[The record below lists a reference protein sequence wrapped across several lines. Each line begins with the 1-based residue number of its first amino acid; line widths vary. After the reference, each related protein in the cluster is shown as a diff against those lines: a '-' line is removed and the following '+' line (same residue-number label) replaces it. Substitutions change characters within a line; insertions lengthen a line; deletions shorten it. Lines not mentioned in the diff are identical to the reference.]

1 MSDFQPLFIPSAA
14 SGEFAPLE
22 TGGSPEFEPMD
33 FAVTRRGTDEFEA
46 TTPGVES
53 DVDPSDQEAMDD
65 GVAQDLEEGAEGGVS
80 DEASEMS
87 VEEDL
92 EAAEDDSEV
101 SEGSSEDPEAVE
113 EDGSPGGSEDLEAK
127 QQPDF
132 DPAVRA
138 IESAAQKTGYEAGL
152 MQGRTEIAE
161 RLREMEDILAQ
172 VEGLRAEF
180 FARSVQ
186 DVGRTVTRVA
196 EQVIRRELSV
206 AGGEIEGLVRG
217 ILADVQSD
225 DDFVIRVSEDDA
237 TTLREIHPSLLEL
250 VGRGSSLRIEVD
262 SRLLSG
268 GALIETSYGKID
280 ASIEQQLEAFSAGV
294 EAWVTT
300 EVEAN
305 DD

>member
-33 FAVTRRGTDEFEA
+33 FAVTRRATDEFEA

-53 DVDPSDQEAMDD
+53 AVDPSDQEAMDD
-65 GVAQDLEEGAEGGVS
+65 GIAQDLEEGAEGGVS
-80 DEASEMS
+80 DEASETS

-92 EAAEDDSEV
+92 KAAEDDSEV
-101 SEGSSEDPEAVE
+101 SEVSSEDPE
-113 EDGSPGGSEDLEAK
+113 DGSSGGSEDLEAK
-127 QQPDF
+127 QLPDF

-161 RLREMEDILAQ
+161 RLKEIEDILAQ

-206 AGGEIEGLVRG
+206 GGGEIEGLVRG

-250 VGRGSSLRIEVD
+250 VGRGSGLRIEVD
-262 SRLLSG
+262 SRLMSG